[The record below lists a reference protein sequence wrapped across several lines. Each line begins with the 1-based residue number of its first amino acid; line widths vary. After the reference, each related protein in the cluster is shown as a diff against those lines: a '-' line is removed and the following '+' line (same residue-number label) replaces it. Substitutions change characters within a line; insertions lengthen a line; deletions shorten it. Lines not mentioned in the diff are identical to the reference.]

1 MTKCIKKNQIDS
13 SISCKITMIAYGS
26 CLQLRV
32 QPGIY
37 TITNTNTLYSYISIC
52 MRKHICIGMNIEQ
65 ISELVYNNQDI
76 GIGL

>member
-37 TITNTNTLYSYISIC
+37 TITNSLYSYIGIC
-52 MRKHICIGMNIEQ
+52 MRKHIGIGMNIEK